1 MSSKEPSTRNAY
13 IVMIAGGVAV
23 LALVAWALMRSFQAP
38 VTSTLP
44 VTDTTAQQPPAATA
58 SQPFQQDAAHAAV
71 PRISV
76 DDLKQRM
83 VRNEVTVID
92 VRDADAYMDSHI
104 PGALHIPLARVE
116 GEIPYLP
123 KDKPIVTYCT

>member
-13 IVMIAGGVAV
+13 IVMIAGGIAV
-23 LALVAWALMRSFQAP
+23 LALVGWALMRSFQAP
-38 VTSTLP
+38 VTSNLP
-44 VTDTTAQQPPAATA
+44 VTDTAQQQPAQTE
-58 SQPFQQDAAHAAV
+58 SQPVQQDAAHAAV

-76 DDLKQRM
+76 DDLKQKM
-83 VRNEVTVID
+83 MRNEVTVID
-92 VRDADAYMDSHI
+92 VRDADSYMDAHI
-104 PGALHIPLARVE
+104 PGSLHIPLARIE